1 MPSAFVAGLAFVWWL
16 WPLYAFYA
24 ALVLLTS
31 FSLNPV
37 VWLMTALGVFLT
49 HVVYGVKFVEG
60 LCAKKAPCEYIGK
73 DHA

>member
-1 MPSAFVAGLAFVWWL
+1 VGLLFVWWL
-16 WPLYAFYA
+16 WPLYAFYT

-37 VWLMTALGVFLT
+37 VWFMTAFGVFLT
-49 HVVYGVKFVEG
+49 HVVYGIKFVEG